1 MVLSTNFG
9 GLFNNLPLGDVMGFV
24 ALCCTNPRLADGYT
38 LSSKRRLPVYISS
51 LQIINKAF
59 VSIINK
65 AFVSMLNDIINLTCL
80 SEEHLDAFL
89 NIY

>member
-24 ALCCTNPRLADGYT
+24 ALCCTNPCVADGYT

-59 VSIINK
+59 V
-65 AFVSMLNDIINLTCL
+65 FLLNDIINLMCL

-89 NIY
+89 NI